1 MGSIKDLL
9 YDDESSEMTSE
20 SSECEYPVRQSINGY
35 DVNHY
40 HEGDMPIY
48 EIYDDNGKLIGIAN
62 SASEIREI
70 TSDSN

>member
-9 YDDESSEMTSE
+9 YDDESSEMTPE
-20 SSECEYPVRQSINGY
+20 SSEREYPVRQSINGY

-48 EIYDDNGKLIGIAN
+48 EIYDEHKEAIWY
-62 SASEIREI
+62 
-70 TSDSN
+70 